1 MPYVPCL
8 VSRNVATDTVKNFAS
23 SDMETYVNISADF
36 SSRMLFFK
44 QELPCFLT
52 KSQLRALFYLILL
65 VSVKSCKRL
74 EFVQTDQSGVDI
86 RRGE

>member
-1 MPYVPCL
+1 MPYIPCL
-8 VSRNVATDTVKNFAS
+8 LSLNVATDTVRNFAS
-23 SDMETYVNISADF
+23 SNMETYVNISADF

-44 QELPCFLT
+44 QALPCFLN
-52 KSQLRALFYLILL
+52 KSQLSTLFYLLRL

-74 EFVQTDQSGVDI
+74 EFVQTDQSALDI